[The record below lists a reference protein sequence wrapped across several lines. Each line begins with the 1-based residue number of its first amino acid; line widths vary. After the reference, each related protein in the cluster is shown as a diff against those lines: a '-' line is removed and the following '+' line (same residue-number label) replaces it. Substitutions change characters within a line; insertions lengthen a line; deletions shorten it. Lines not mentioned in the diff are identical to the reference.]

1 VAAGWDGHGNP
12 AEEIVLSELAG
23 CGFDH
28 DFIGLRVGDLNDSF
42 GAAAGARNAGRSSD
56 FASARPVSLDLEDKV
71 LSAGEVFSLLLTV
84 AGLSG
89 FVGGQA
95 SVRWGG
101 AALNYLGQSSSQ
113 LKVDRNFRRGADY
126 LWMSWSDD
134 LAADELLSIE
144 FLALKEGKVSDFI
157 TLACN
162 QGFEDEIYDL
172 QLTPHPLFLRW
183 NASDDENDLS
193 QAVDQSELFASEIS
207 ELLGVIPNP
216 ARTFTRVGVLLGQE
230 QSVRLVVTDLSGR
243 RLMESAQ
250 YLGLGEQWLRIDVE
264 GLSAGVYLFA
274 LETTDGLLTG
284 KIVRQ

>member
-71 LSAGEVFSLLLTV
+71 LSAGEVFSLPLTV

-89 FVGGQA
+89 FAGGQA
-95 SVRWGG
+95 SVRWDG

-183 NASDDENDLS
+183 NASDDGNDLP

-250 YLGLGEQWLRIDVE
+250 YLGVGEQWLRIDVE